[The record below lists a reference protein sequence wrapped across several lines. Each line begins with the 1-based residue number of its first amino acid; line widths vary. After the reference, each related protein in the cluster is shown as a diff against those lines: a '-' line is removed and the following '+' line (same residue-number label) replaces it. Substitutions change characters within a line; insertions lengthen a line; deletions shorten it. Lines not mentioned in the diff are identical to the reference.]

1 MAFDLAGLSPSEL
14 TKLIAQANAQMAA
27 ARANE
32 IAKAKAKIDAILS
45 GAGLTIDDVFPRR
58 GQARGKPGKRAGT
71 GVPKYRNPRNAE
83 QTWSGMGKRPRWL
96 ADALASGA
104 RLEAFAIR
112 SARAPSATGPARQVS
127 VAKKAAP
134 AKKAKRK

>member
-1 MAFDLAGLSPSEL
+1 MTIDLAGLSPTEL
-14 TKLIAQANAQMAA
+14 TKLISQANAQMAT

-32 IAKAKAKIDAILS
+32 VSKAKAKIDAILS

-58 GQARGKPGKRAGT
+58 GRAGGKPGKKAGA
-71 GVPKYRNPRNAE
+71 GVPKYRNPKNAE

-104 RLEAFAIR
+104 KLEAFAIR
-112 SARAPSATGPARQVS
+112 APAAPPAAGQARKVS

-134 AKKAKRK
+134 AKKTKRK